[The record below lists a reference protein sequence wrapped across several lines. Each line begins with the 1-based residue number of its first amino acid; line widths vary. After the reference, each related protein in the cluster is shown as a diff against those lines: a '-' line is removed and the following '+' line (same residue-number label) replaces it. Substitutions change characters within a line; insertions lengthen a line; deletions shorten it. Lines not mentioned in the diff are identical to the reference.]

1 MFKNENP
8 LFSQIVLIGAIINY
22 LRRKWIFLSN
32 KVKETNIQII
42 PMDARPR
49 ERMLQFGPKALA
61 DHELLAIILRTG
73 TKDENVLSLALSV
86 IREVEDLYM
95 FRHTSM
101 QELMKIPGIGRV
113 KATEI
118 LAAIEFGGRVAR
130 TSQVKEG
137 TVISSSWVGNY
148 LMQDLSNLTQENV
161 VALYLNTK
169 NEIIKKETIFVGS
182 LNSAV
187 AHPREIFKG
196 AVRYSAARIIIAHNH
211 PSGNTEP
218 SEADYSFTRR
228 MVDAGELMGIEVID
242 HIIIGDDDYLSL
254 RENGLM

>member
-1 MFKNENP
+1 M
-8 LFSQIVLIGAIINY
+8 
-22 LRRKWIFLSN
+22 SN
-32 KVKETNIQII
+32 KIKETNIQVI
-42 PMDARPR
+42 PTESRPR
-49 ERMLQFGPKALA
+49 ERMEEYGPKVLA

-73 TKDENVLSLALSV
+73 TRDQNVLSLALSV
-86 IREVEDLYM
+86 IREVENLYM
-95 FRHTSM
+95 FRHTSL

-118 LAAIEFGGRVAR
+118 LAAIEFGGRIAR

-148 LMQDLSNLTQENV
+148 LLKEMSNLTQEHV

-169 NEIIKKETIFVGS
+169 NEIVKKETIFVGS

-228 MVDAGELMGIEVID
+228 MVDAGEIMGIEVID
-242 HIIIGDDDYLSL
+242 HFIIGETEYLSL
-254 RENGLM
+254 KEHGLM

>member
-1 MFKNENP
+1 M
-8 LFSQIVLIGAIINY
+8 
-22 LRRKWIFLSN
+22 SN
-32 KVKETNIQII
+32 KIKETNIQVI
-42 PMDARPR
+42 PTESRPR
-49 ERMLQFGPKALA
+49 ERMEEYGPKILA

-73 TKDENVLSLALSV
+73 TRDQNVLSLALSV
-86 IREVEDLYM
+86 IKEVENLYM
-95 FRHTSM
+95 FRHTSL

-118 LAAIEFGGRVAR
+118 LAAIEFGGRIAR

-148 LMQDLSNLTQENV
+148 LLKEMSNLTQEHV

-169 NEIIKKETIFVGS
+169 NEIVKKETIFVGS

-228 MVDAGELMGIEVID
+228 MVDAGEIMGIEVID
-242 HIIIGDDDYLSL
+242 HFIIGETEYLSL
-254 RENGLM
+254 KEHGLM

>member
-1 MFKNENP
+1 M
-8 LFSQIVLIGAIINY
+8 
-22 LRRKWIFLSN
+22 SN
-32 KVKETNIQII
+32 KIKETNIQVI
-42 PMDARPR
+42 PTESRPR
-49 ERMLQFGPKALA
+49 ERMEEYGPKILA

-73 TKDENVLSLALSV
+73 TRDQNVLSLALSV
-86 IREVEDLYM
+86 IREVENLYM
-95 FRHTSM
+95 FRHTSL

-118 LAAIEFGGRVAR
+118 LAAIEFGGRIAR

-148 LMQDLSNLTQENV
+148 LLKEMSNLTQEHV

-169 NEIIKKETIFVGS
+169 NEIVKKETIFVGS

-228 MVDAGELMGIEVID
+228 MVDAGEIMGIEVID
-242 HIIIGDDDYLSL
+242 HFIIGETEYLSL
-254 RENGLM
+254 KEHGLM